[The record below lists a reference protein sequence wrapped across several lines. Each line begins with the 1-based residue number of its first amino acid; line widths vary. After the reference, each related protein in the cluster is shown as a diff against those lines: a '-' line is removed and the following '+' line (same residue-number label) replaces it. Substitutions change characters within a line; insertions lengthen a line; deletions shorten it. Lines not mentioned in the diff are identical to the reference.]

1 MFTIRFKSLNYRP
14 DLQVTLRNNV
24 DGWNLDIPGIYDSD
38 EWRFELP
45 EVKYQQGF
53 NFKFV
58 LERTYWMEGQDFYLQ
73 PFNGGNYV
81 YDEGLVRFPPIT
93 EMVVENNYV
102 QNLFFKPNL
111 DENHLFDVIVIGS
124 GIGGGILADQL
135 SDLGVDVL
143 VLEAGS
149 YVFPTHVANLPRQ
162 HQVGKFEKH
171 IWGLFDEFKVQN
183 YANTF
188 GSQYAGGQSFNLGGR
203 SVFWG
208 GLIPRMTSWEM
219 ELWPTDIK
227 WYLEDGG
234 YQRAEDVMN
243 RIPLQPT
250 PYHRNVKT
258 FLRNLLP
265 EFNPF
270 DAPMAVQYSNNNLG
284 TIPAGMFSTAD
295 LLMESRLT
303 DGPTGNQNLSI
314 NLNHPVVQLKTSGT
328 SVTEVVAYDLIA
340 RKYRSYKAKRVVL
353 SAGTVES
360 AKLARLSQLLDPN
373 GKIGIGIT
381 DHPIFFTHFS
391 IPANSPFYSATDS
404 SKILLQHKQASA
416 NAHPYNIVLE
426 LGADFNQG
434 RYIDTDILKR
444 HNEQKGNNMLC
455 ELVFL
460 FNAPLID
467 NNRVDQI
474 GPSFAKPLVQMQPS
488 PVANGFYAEING
500 IKDQIIQQLGGEA
513 IQGDNLLLNQAGLG
527 GVAHEVGTLRMGA
540 KGDGVVD
547 ANLKFL
553 SYDNLYACDLSVFP
567 SSPAAN
573 PTLTLA
579 ALAVRLAEHLKAQ
592 L

>member
-38 EWRFELP
+38 EWRFELA

-234 YQRAEDVMN
+234 YQRAEDEMN

-250 PYHRNVKT
+250 TYHRNAKT

>member
-1 MFTIRFKSLNYRP
+1 MFTIHFKSVNYRP
-14 DLQVTLRNNV
+14 DLEVTLRNNV
-24 DGWNLDIPGIYDSD
+24 DGWELDIPGIYDND

-58 LERTYWMEGQDFYLQ
+58 LERTYWMEGQNIYLQ
-73 PFNGGNYV
+73 PLNGGNYV
-81 YDEGLVRFPPIT
+81 YDEGNVKFPPIT
-93 EMVVENNYV
+93 EMVVENSYV

-162 HQVGKFEKH
+162 HQVGKFDKH

-188 GSQYAGGQSFNLGGR
+188 GSQYAGGQAFNLGGR

-208 GLIPRMTSWEM
+208 GLIPRMSLWEM
-219 ELWPTDIK
+219 DWWPTDIK
-227 WYLEDGG
+227 SYLEDGG
-234 YQRAEDVMN
+234 YQRAEDLMN
-243 RIPLQPT
+243 RVPLQPST
-250 PYHRNVKT
+250 YHSNTKT
-258 FLRNLLP
+258 FLGNSLP
-265 EFNPF
+265 NFNIL
-270 DAPMAVQYSNNNLG
+270 DAPMAVQYSNNNSG
-284 TIPAGMFSTAD
+284 SISAGMFSTAD

-303 DGPTGNQNLSI
+303 NGLTGNQNLSI

-328 SVTEVVAYDLIA
+328 SVTEVLAYDLIA
-340 RKYRSYKAKRVVL
+340 RKNRSYKAKQVVL

-360 AKLARLSQLLDPN
+360 AKLAQLSQLLDPN

-391 IPANSPFYSATDS
+391 VPANSPFYSATDS
-404 SKILLQHKQASA
+404 SKILLQHKQSSV

-426 LGADFNQG
+426 LGADLNQG
-434 RYIDTDILKR
+434 RYIDADTLKQ
-444 HNEQKGNNMLC
+444 HNQQKGNNMLC

-460 FNAPLID
+460 FNAPLMD
-467 NNRVDQI
+467 NNRVDQV

-488 PVANGFYAEING
+488 PIANAFYAEING
-500 IKDQIIQQLGGEA
+500 IKDQIIQQLGGQALPGE
-513 IQGDNLLLNQAGLG
+513 NLLLNQAGLG

-540 KGDGVVD
+540 NGDGVVD

-579 ALAVRLAEHLKAQ
+579 ALAIRLAEHLKAQ

>member
-1 MFTIRFKSLNYRP
+1 MFTIHFKSLNYRP
-14 DLQVTLRNNV
+14 DLQITLRNNI
-24 DGWNLDIPGIYDSD
+24 DGWDLDIPGIYDND

-58 LERTYWMEGQDFYLQ
+58 LERTYWMEGQDVYLQ
-73 PFNGGNYV
+73 PVNGGNYI
-81 YDEGLVRFPPIT
+81 YNEGFVKFPPIT

-162 HQVGKFEKH
+162 HQVGRFEKH

-234 YQRAEDVMN
+234 YQRAEDEMN

-250 PYHRNVKT
+250 PYHRNAKT

-303 DGPTGNQNLSI
+303 NGPTGNQNLSI

-353 SAGTVES
+353 SAGTIES

-434 RYIDTDILKR
+434 RYIDADILKR
-444 HNEQKGNNMLC
+444 HNEQKGKNMLC

-460 FNAPLID
+460 FNAPLMD

-488 PVANGFYAEING
+488 PIANGFYAEING

-513 IQGDNLLLNQAGLG
+513 ILGDNLLLNQAGLG

-540 KGDGVVD
+540 NGDGVVD

-579 ALAVRLAEHLKAQ
+579 ALAIRLAEHLKAQ